1 MGDMDDDLTVLIG
14 GRVNRGLT
22 TGNLRNIKNLLA
34 RSNIEN
40 AGIYLLD
47 LDNTKNDIKIY
58 AERNSDIH
66 TAWNNG
72 TSVYNDFF
80 GEIQRASSS
89 VSNFCAY

>member
-1 MGDMDDDLTVLIG
+1 MDDDLTVLIG